1 MWCYM
6 GNLNNPRLKVLFLA
20 SWYPNED
27 HPLSG
32 VFIKRHAQAVSKY
45 CDVCVLYVH
54 MSQHRKEMSVEP
66 TIEDGIKTIRV
77 YNAAAK
83 PSFLIGL
90 FGAIKYYYSCLKG
103 LEEVK
108 KELGKPDVIHANV
121 IRQAGILALF
131 LNIFTGIPYVLTEH
145 SSQFSDHYSSNFY
158 KFLCQKILHRTKKIM
173 PVSHSLETQMGDL
186 YHENKYMVVPNVIDT
201 AVFIPTHISKKQ
213 RSIKK
218 ILHVSLLN
226 DEQKNVSGIIRAI
239 NELLNKRTDFEMHI
253 VGDGPDRVKL
263 EKLASDLKLLN
274 RYIFFQG
281 LVDDPKKMNNLMK
294 NSDFFVL
301 NSKCETFAIVC
312 IEALSSGIPVIA
324 TRCGGPAEYIT
335 DEYGLLIEPG
345 NNVELVNAMNYM
357 LDNSTKY
364 EPEKLHKYI
373 EDKFSYDAVGLTLYT
388 VYQSI

>member
-27 HPLSG
+27 HPFSG
-32 VFIKRHAQAVSKY
+32 IFIKRHAQAVSKY

-54 MSQHRKEMSVEP
+54 MSQHRKKLSVESR
-66 TIEDGIKTIRV
+66 IEDGIKTIRV
-77 YNAAAK
+77 YNAASK
-83 PSFLIGL
+83 SSFLIGL

-103 LEEVK
+103 LEAVK
-108 KELGKPDVIHANV
+108 KEFGKPDIIHANV

-158 KFLCQKILHRTKKIM
+158 KLLCQKILHRARKIL
-173 PVSHSLETQMGDL
+173 PVSHLLENQMRDL
-186 YHENKYMVVPNVIDT
+186 YQENKYLVIPNVVDTEVFVPNYV
-201 AVFIPTHISKKQ
+201 SKKQ

-226 DEQKNVSGIIRAI
+226 DEQKNVSGIIKAI
-239 NELLNKRTDFEMHI
+239 NELLTIRTDFEMHFI
-253 VGDGPDRVKL
+253 GDGPDRMKL
-263 EKLASDLKLLN
+263 ETLASDLKLLDK
-274 RYIFFQG
+274 YIFFHG
-281 LVDDPKKMNNLMK
+281 RVDDSKLKNLMQ

-301 NSKCETFAIVC
+301 NSRSETFSIVC
-312 IEALSSGIPVIA
+312 AEALSYGIPVIS
-324 TRCGGPAEYIT
+324 TICGGPEEYINNN
-335 DEYGLLIEPG
+335 YGILIKSE

-364 EPEKLHKYI
+364 DPEKLHKYI
-373 EDKFSYDAVGLTLYT
+373 EDKFSYDAVGLMFYKM
-388 VYQSI
+388 YQSI